1 MGLKDIFKQNLS
13 KEAYYSMSE
22 CEDVVIY
29 FPKQQKD
36 YDDNELLG
44 IHLAIDYAIKTLNVD
59 YAKIICFGN
68 NLYGKEI
75 NNIWELYPDI
85 KIDVVVCSA
94 DTEII
99 NENDRKILKQKIEL
113 AKRQE
118 KTSVYEAS
126 SPPTLRSCI
135 LYRNNTPVLC
145 CVQYYVMSVTENRRP
160 SFTGRGTPC
169 IIACHNGKD
178 FPIKQYIEF
187 CEMEFNRL
195 KSDDWSI

>member
-22 CEDVVIY
+22 YGDVVIY

-36 YDDNELLG
+36 YNDNELLG
-44 IHLAIDYAIKTLNVD
+44 IHLAIEYAIKTLNVD

-75 NNIWELYPDI
+75 NYIWELHSDI
-85 KIDVVVCSA
+85 QIDMVVCSS

-99 NENDRKILKQKIEL
+99 NENDRKILKQKIEM
-113 AKRQE
+113 AKRQP
-118 KTSVYEAS
+118 KTLVYEAG

-135 LYRNNTPVLC
+135 LYRKNTPVLC
-145 CVQYYVMSVTENRRP
+145 CVQYYVMSIAENRRP

-169 IIACHNGKD
+169 IIACHNGEE
-178 FPIKQYIEF
+178 FPLKQYVDF